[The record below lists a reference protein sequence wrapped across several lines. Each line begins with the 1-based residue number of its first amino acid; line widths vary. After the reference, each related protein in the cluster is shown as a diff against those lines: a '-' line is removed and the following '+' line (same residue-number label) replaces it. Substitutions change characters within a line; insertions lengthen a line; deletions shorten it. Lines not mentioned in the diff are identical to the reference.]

1 MTQHGE
7 TELLPLQT
15 CSMQVKEKIP
25 QDKRK
30 DILSNIILAGGT
42 SNLSGMADRLQKV
55 LSESQEDSLSV
66 GKIKIW

>member
-1 MTQHGE
+1 
-7 TELLPLQT
+7 
-15 CSMQVKEKIP
+15 MQVKEKIP

-30 DILSNIILAGGT
+30 DILSNIILSGGT
-42 SNLSGMADRLQKV
+42 ANLSGLADRLQKV